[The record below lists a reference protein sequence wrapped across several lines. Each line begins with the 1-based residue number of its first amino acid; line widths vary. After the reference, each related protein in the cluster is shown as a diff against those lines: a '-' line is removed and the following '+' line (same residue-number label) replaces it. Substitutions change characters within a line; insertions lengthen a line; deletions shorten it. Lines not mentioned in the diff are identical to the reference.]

1 MIKLDFLLSGAFDPI
16 IPLADICEKYNMW
29 LHVDVSGAQSS
40 TREFMCV
47 CSISNALIR
56 SPFIGCL
63 GRWSPALQQAKTQ
76 TRRHRESQI
85 RDLEP
90 AQADVHLAAVLY
102 GAFQRERRIR
112 FKSFQ
117 IISNPIFHFKSKPT
131 YSISLIRINQK
142 IYIIIV

>member
-1 MIKLDFLLSGAFDPI
+1 MAPKAR
-16 IPLADICEKYNMW
+16 
-29 LHVDVSGAQSS
+29 HVNS
-40 TREFMCV
+40 CV

-131 YSISLIRINQK
+131 YTDKSKNLHNHRLVPTNHSEQN
-142 IYIIIV
+142 